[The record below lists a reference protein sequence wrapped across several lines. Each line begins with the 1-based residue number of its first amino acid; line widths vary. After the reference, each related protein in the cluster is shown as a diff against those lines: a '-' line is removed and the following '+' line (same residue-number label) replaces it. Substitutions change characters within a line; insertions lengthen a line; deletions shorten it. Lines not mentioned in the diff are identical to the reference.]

1 MHKKQGSLAKGRDG
15 RQDGAGEQ
23 RERTMAAEVAGK
35 SPESVQTDRLAARLA
50 REITGD
56 VLFDPFSRGRYATDA
71 SFYQIV
77 PSGVVVPKTM
87 DEALLALAIAR
98 DEGRKVTPRGGGT
111 SQCGQTVNDG
121 LVVDLSKHLNRILS
135 LDVEGRTCVVEPG
148 IVLDDLNRQLRKH
161 GLWLP
166 VDVST
171 ASRATI
177 GGMAGNNSCGG
188 RSLRYGTMR
197 DNTLSMEAALA
208 DGTLSRFGEVS
219 RDLSDVEAGDSARA
233 LFRDLLDLGAR
244 EADEIA
250 TRFPK
255 VQRRVGGYN
264 LDALVPR
271 NARNNMAHLLVGSEG
286 TLAFTTKVELKLW
299 PVIRNKALGVCH
311 FGSFYEAMDA
321 AQHLVKLKPIAVE
334 LVDRTMLALGR
345 DIAMFRPIISAAIKG
360 DPDAVLVVEFA
371 EEDQADNLVRLKQL
385 GELMS
390 DLGFGWNNETRKWGG
405 VVEIIEPA
413 LQSGIA
419 DFRAAGLNV
428 MMSMKQEGKP
438 VSFVEDCAVPLPHL
452 ADYTARLNEVFAR
465 HGTSGTMY
473 AHASE
478 GCLHVRPVL
487 NLKLEK
493 DVKAMRAIAEEA
505 FALVREYK
513 GSHSGEHGD
522 GLVRSEFHETMFG
535 ERLVADFR
543 EVKQRF
549 DPEGVL
555 NPGKIVDAPRMD
567 DRSLFR
573 FKPDYRV
580 GELKTRLDWSAWPGA
595 GGGFQGAV
603 EMCNNNG
610 ACRKLEGGVMCP
622 SYRAT
627 RNEKDVTRGR
637 ANTLRLAISG
647 QLGEGALSSDE
658 MMETLKLCVSCKA
671 CRHECPTGVDMA
683 KMKIEIL
690 AARAA
695 SHGLTLR
702 DRLVGYLPRYAG
714 LASRFAPLANLRNRS
729 PLLRKLFERVAG
741 ISARRALPAFRSD
754 VFAPPADSVGPEGGR
769 EIVLFADTFNRVYE
783 RENLD
788 AALRV
793 LTTGGYRVHLPKPLA
808 GSRPLCCGRTFL
820 SAGLVDEAKAEL
832 DRLVAAFAPFAAR
845 GVPIIGLEPSCLL
858 TLRDE
863 LAALRQDNDAKAVGA
878 HALTFEE
885 FLVREAEAGR
895 LQLPLGAIADKAM
908 VHGHCH
914 QKSFGAFKPVEQVL
928 RLVPGLKVETIESSC
943 CGMAGA
949 FGYGADTYDA
959 SIEMAELSLLPAVR
973 RADQTALIVADGTSC
988 RHQIHDGAQREALH
1002 VARVLA
1008 MSLDRAKS
1016 NSTSLAEKETSHG

>member
-1 MHKKQGSLAKGRDG
+1 
-15 RQDGAGEQ
+15 
-23 RERTMAAEVAGK
+23 MAATRAEK
-35 SPESVQTDRLAARLA
+35 SQNSAENSALAARLA

-56 VLFDPFSRGRYATDA
+56 VLFDPFNRGRYATDA
-71 SFYQIV
+71 SFYRVV
-77 PSGVVVPKTM
+77 PAGVVIPRTM
-87 DEALLALAIAR
+87 DEALRALAIIR
-98 DEGRKVTPRGGGT
+98 DDGRIVTPRGGGT
-111 SQCGQTVNDG
+111 SQCGQTVNHG
-121 LVVDLSKHLNRILS
+121 IVVDFSKHLNRTVS
-135 LDVEGRTCVVEPG
+135 LDVENRSCVVEPG
-148 IVLDDLNRQLRKH
+148 IVLDDLNRQLKKH
-161 GLWLP
+161 GLWFP

-197 DNTLSMEAALA
+197 DNTLSVDAALA
-208 DGTLSRFGEVS
+208 DGSLLHFGEVP
-219 RDLSDVEAGDSARA
+219 RDLALVNCGNGGVE
-233 LFRDLLDLGAR
+233 LFRAMLDLGAR
-244 EADEIA
+244 EAAEIA
-250 TRFPK
+250 EKFPK

-271 NARNNMAHLLVGSEG
+271 NAPNNMAHLLVGSEG
-286 TLAFTTKVELKLW
+286 TLAFTTQVELKLW
-299 PVIRNKALGVCH
+299 PVIRNKVLGVCH
-311 FGSFYEAMDA
+311 FGSFYEAMNA
-321 AQHLVKLKPIAVE
+321 AQHLVKLRPIAVE
-334 LVDRTMLALGR
+334 LVDRTMLTLGR
-345 DIAMFRPIISAAIKG
+345 EIAMFQPIIGTAVRG
-360 DPDAVLVVEFA
+360 DPDAVLIVEFA
-371 EEDQADNLVRLKQL
+371 EDDQSENIRRLRQL
-385 GELMS
+385 GELMA
-390 DLGFGWNNETRKWGG
+390 DLGFGWDQPQRKWGG
-405 VVEIIEPA
+405 VVEISEPV

-419 DFRAAGLNV
+419 EFRAAGLNV

-452 ADYTARLNEVFAR
+452 ADYTARLNEIFAR
-465 HGTSGTMY
+465 HGTRGTMY

-493 DVKAMRAIAEEA
+493 DVKAMRAIAEET
-505 FALVREYK
+505 FAMVREYK

-522 GLVRSEFHETMFG
+522 GLVRSEFHEAMFG
-535 ERLVADFR
+535 PRIIADFR

-549 DPEGVL
+549 DPDKVL
-555 NPGKIVDAPRMD
+555 NPGKIVDAPKMD

-573 FKPDYRV
+573 YPPDYRV
-580 GELKTRLDWSAWPGA
+580 PEFKTTLDWSAYPGA

-610 ACRKLEGGVMCP
+610 ACRNLEGGVMCP

-647 QLGEGALSSDE
+647 QLGPDALASDE

-671 CRHECPTGVDMA
+671 CRHECPVGVDMA
-683 KMKIEIL
+683 KMKIEVL

-695 SHGLTLR
+695 QHGLSLR
-702 DRLVGYLPRYAG
+702 DRLVGYLPRYAA
-714 LASRFAPLANLRNRS
+714 LAARLAPLANLRNHS
-729 PLLRKLFERVAG
+729 PLLRKWFEQLAG
-741 ISARRALPAFRSD
+741 ISAQRALPEWRRDVFKSD
-754 VFAPPADSVGPEGGR
+754 VEATGPADGR
-769 EIVLFADTFNRVYE
+769 EVVLFADTFNRAYE

-793 LTTGGYRVHLPKPLA
+793 LVEAGYRVHVPKPA
-808 GSRPLCCGRTFL
+808 DRGRPLCCGRTFL
-820 SAGLVDEAKAEL
+820 SAGLADQARIEL
-832 DRLVAAFAPFAAR
+832 DRLVATYAPFAAR
-845 GVPIIGLEPSCLL
+845 GVPIVGLEPSCLL

-863 LAALRQDNDAKAVGA
+863 LLSLRSDASARSVSA
-878 HALTFEE
+878 HALLFEE

-895 LQLPLGAIADKAM
+895 LSLPLGPVAAKAV

-928 RLVPGLKVETIESSC
+928 RLVPGLNVETIESSC

-949 FGYGADTYDA
+949 FGYGADTYQA
-959 SIEMAELSLLPAVR
+959 SMEMAELSLLPAVR
-973 RADQTALIVADGTSC
+973 RADDATLVVADGTSC
-988 RHQIHDGAQREALH
+988 RHQIKDGTGRGALH

-1008 MSLDRAKS
+1008 MSLDSARSTPYPSPVAKES
-1016 NSTSLAEKETSHG
+1016 IHG

>member
-1 MHKKQGSLAKGRDG
+1 MPRALTGGKTVPANG
-15 RQDGAGEQ
+15 

-35 SPESVQTDRLAARLA
+35 SPESVQADRLAARLA
-50 REITGD
+50 RAMTGD
-56 VLFDPFSRGRYATDA
+56 VLFDAFNRGRYATDA

-77 PSGVVVPKTM
+77 PAGVVVPRTM
-87 DEALLALAIAR
+87 DEALRALAIAR
-98 DEGRKVTPRGGGT
+98 DEGCKVTPRGGGT

-135 LDVEGRTCVVEPG
+135 LDVENRTCVVEPG
-148 IVLDDLNRQLRKH
+148 IVLDDLNRQLKKH
-161 GLWLP
+161 GLWFP

-197 DNTLSMEAALA
+197 DNTLSMEAALS

-219 RDLSDVEAGDSARA
+219 RDLSDLKAGDSARA
-233 LFRDLLDLGAR
+233 LFRDMLDLGAR

-250 TRFPK
+250 ARFPK

-271 NARNNMAHLLVGSEG
+271 NAPNNMAHLLVGSEG

-334 LVDRTMLALGR
+334 LVDRTMIALGR

-371 EEDQADNLVRLKQL
+371 EEDQADNLVRLEQL
-385 GELMS
+385 RELMG

-405 VVEIIEPA
+405 VVEVTEPA
-413 LQSGIA
+413 LQGGIA

-535 ERLVADFR
+535 TRLVADFK

-549 DPEGVL
+549 DPELVL
-555 NPGKIVDAPRMD
+555 NPGKIVDAPKMD

-580 GELKTRLDWSAWPGA
+580 GELKTKLDWSAWPGA

-647 QLGEGALSSDE
+647 QLGPDALSSDA

-683 KMKIEIL
+683 KMKIEVL

-695 SHGLTLR
+695 THGLTLR

-714 LASRFAPLANLRNRS
+714 LASRFAPLMNLRNRS
-729 PLLRKLFERVAG
+729 PLLRKLFERLAG

-754 VFAPPADSVGPEGGR
+754 VFVPPAEAVGPETGR
-769 EIVLFADTFNRVYE
+769 EVVLFADTFNRIYE

-793 LTTGGYRVHLPKPLA
+793 FAAGGYRVHLPQPA
-808 GSRPLCCGRTFL
+808 RGSRPLCCGRTFL

-845 GVPIIGLEPSCLL
+845 GVPIVGLEPSCLL

-863 LAALRQDNDAKAVGA
+863 LASLRKDSDAKAVGA

-895 LQLPLGAIADKAM
+895 LQLPLGTVADKAI

-949 FGYGADTYDA
+949 FGYGADTYEA

-973 RADQTALIVADGTSC
+973 RADQNTLVVADGTSC

-1008 MSLDRAKS
+1008 MSLDKS
-1016 NSTSLAEKETSHG
+1016 ETRSSSQAAKETTHG